1 MTTEIASSPFS
12 PQHALN
18 KEQLTKDQAGVSRSL
33 TASSTQISYVPGQPS
48 VSLASSDVHEFL
60 IQELRTSVLDE
71 LYPRLWWVGRK
82 DSKNVD
88 PLNHQMI
95 KGRQIVPTEDP
106 KLHLVWQRNK
116 IYIKPIPV
124 CLFNYEFWK
133 IYLAPPQNSIMT
145 DDHCSSRFAAI
156 GFIRSYSHLI
166 QHRLDFVLAQQN
178 HLLPSQREWIEWSMF
193 MASFRWIDDSQ
204 VAPRY
209 HYGQLRLSRLDWAV
223 RVFQPRTAPTAWFY
237 HIPNWSTRPYLEA
250 LLGPLI
256 FTFAS
261 LSVLLSSMQ
270 VVLSVPS
277 EGFWSNKPN
286 TSNLPAMRDA
296 FWVFSIMMLLLSGV
310 LWTLILAIPAI
321 VLGWQL
327 QWSFRNRSSLKSR
340 PSC

>member
-1 MTTEIASSPFS
+1 MTTETASSPFS
-12 PQHALN
+12 PPHALN
-18 KEQLTKDQAGVSRSL
+18 KEQLKDQGVVSQTS
-33 TASSTQISYVPGQPS
+33 TAASTQISYVPGQPS
-48 VSLASSDVHEFL
+48 VSLASSDVHDFL

-88 PLNHQMI
+88 PLNLQLV
-95 KGRQIVPTEDP
+95 KGREIMPTEDP

-116 IYIKPIPV
+116 IFIKPIPV

-133 IYLAPPQNSIMT
+133 VYLALPQNSPIP
-145 DDHCSSRFAAI
+145 DDYRFNRFAAI
-156 GFIRSYSHLI
+156 GFIRSYSHLV

-178 HLLPSQREWIEWSMF
+178 HLLPSQLEWIEWSMF
-193 MASFRWIDDSQ
+193 IASFRSIDDSQ

-209 HYGQLRLSRLDWAV
+209 HYGQLRLSRLNWAV
-223 RVFQPRTAPTAWFY
+223 RVFQPGTAPTAWFY
-237 HIPNWSTRPYLEA
+237 HIPNWSTRPYLED

-277 EGFWSNKPN
+277 EGLWLDGPN
-286 TSNLPAMRDA
+286 TGSIRAMRQA
-296 FWVFSIMMLLLSGV
+296 FWVFSITMLLLSGIV
-310 LWTLILAIPAI
+310 WTLVLVIPAT
-321 VLGWQL
+321 VLCWQL
-327 QWSFRNRSSLKSR
+327 QWGFRNRNSLKSR